1 MVWTQRRSEGGGID
15 RPKGLVAHF
24 NADNKGFKVSRFFS
38 CHLFGNGNSIK
49 SIGQSLY
56 LLSNP

>member
-24 NADNKGFKVSRFFS
+24 NADDKGFKVSKVSRFRTFA
-38 CHLFGNGNSIK
+38 F
-49 SIGQSLY
+49 
-56 LLSNP
+56 